1 MGDDFE
7 THDAC
12 KWIGGCA
19 ASDGIIYYTP
29 YCANRILA
37 IDLLKDY
44 MLSLKVNI
52 FPEQLGCIF
61 QPSDDIPDET
71 NFDRAVS
78 KFGLNKVLEVLDECI
93 PPGDQACAI
102 SNLYPFMIAASYNS
116 T

>member
-19 ASDGIIYYTP
+19 ASDGIIYCTP
-29 YCANRILA
+29 DCANRIFA

-44 MLSLKVNI
+44 MLSLKVNMEQ

-71 NFDRAVS
+71 NFDCAVS
-78 KFGLNKVLEVLDECI
+78 KFGLKKCLKC
-93 PPGDQACAI
+93 
-102 SNLYPFMIAASYNS
+102 
-116 T
+116 